1 MPAPLGNHRP
11 RLGRPGRQPRAARRA
26 VHRTAR
32 VGHRRRGRGRAE
44 RAAGVQV
51 PRILNPVALVVDALP
66 DLCREPKLN
75 AYVCSLYGSAEGAR
89 CAPRALAPAARPHVG
104 RRR

>member
-1 MPAPLGNHRP
+1 
-11 RLGRPGRQPRAARRA
+11 
-26 VHRTAR
+26 
-32 VGHRRRGRGRAE
+32 
-44 RAAGVQV
+44 V

-89 CAPRALAPAARPHVG
+89 CAPRAPAPAAAPRPAAGVG
-104 RRR
+104 AGVCLR